1 VLADEVAAS
10 MTSLWRE
17 LVPHAPAGRLLR
29 QGRAAAVIT
38 GIPAATLNTIW
49 LERPDA
55 RAGDVGALLDELS
68 ATGLPCSLGLRPAAD
83 AALARLAVARGLAAV
98 GELPLMAADTAS
110 SAVTAAA
117 PAGLSIRR
125 LGPDEAPLHA
135 AIAAVGFGVDQA
147 IAQSLVNPGMLRLD
161 SVRGYVGEAG
171 GRPVATS
178 LGVTIGA
185 FTAIF
190 NVATLPVARGLGYGT
205 ALTARAVSDGLAAGA
220 AGCWLQSSP
229 DGYGIYQKLGFHTV
243 EAWPYY
249 AG

>member
-17 LVPHAPAGRLLR
+17 LIPHAPSGRVVR
-29 QGRAAAVIT
+29 HGRAAAVIT
-38 GIPAATLNTIW
+38 GIPAPTLNTIW

-55 RAGDVGALLDELS
+55 AAGDVGALLDELS
-68 ATGLPCSLGLRPAAD
+68 ATGLPYSLGLRPASD
-83 AALARLAVARGLAAV
+83 GALARLAAGRGMILA

-110 SAVTAAA
+110 AAVAV
-117 PAGLSIRR
+117 PVPSGLSIRR

-135 AIAAVGFGVDQA
+135 AIAAVGFGVDPA
-147 IAQSLVNPGMLRLD
+147 IAQALVNPGMLRLE
-161 SVRGYVGEAG
+161 SVRGYVGEAA
-171 GRPVATS
+171 GRPVGTS

-205 ALTARAVSDGLAAGA
+205 ALTARAVADGLAAGA
-220 AGCWLQSSP
+220 AGSWLQSSP
-229 DGYGIYQKLGFHTV
+229 DGYRIYQKLGFQTV
-243 EAWPYY
+243 ESWPYY
-249 AG
+249 FG